1 MIEIKKLLYATH
13 LKEPNLSLF
22 EGLLDIKKIG
32 LEEIMLLCESLP
44 QELKESLSEQGIN
57 LRRVEGSGPLDSR
70 ILESANRE
78 NPSLVVAHLS
88 REKRKLFRDGA
99 ATNLI
104 KNTLFPLLLIHENG
118 KVRGSSTRGLFD
130 SVILATDWSDSAY
143 KTLLYIIGLKELLG
157 VLDIVYVLNEKPT
170 IKDIRQLKERV
181 EEVRKIC
188 LEDKIDAESHIYAGK
203 TAGEIILASKD
214 YNATLIAMGY
224 QSKDIFKEIFSGSAC
239 YRVAEE
245 SPVPVLIIP

>member
-13 LKEPNLSLF
+13 LKEPTYSLF
-22 EGLLDIKKIG
+22 EGLLDIRKMG
-32 LEEIMLLCESLP
+32 LEEIILVCESPP

-88 REKRKLFRDGA
+88 REKRKLFRGGA

-104 KNTLFPLLLIHENG
+104 KNTPSPLLLIHENG
-118 KVRGSSTRGLFD
+118 KGTLSSTRGLFD

-143 KTLLYIIGLKELLG
+143 KTLLYIIGLKKLLG

-170 IKDIRQLKERV
+170 IKDIRELKERV
-181 EEVRKIC
+181 QEVRKIC
-188 LEDKIDAESHIYAGK
+188 LEEQIDAESHIYAGK
-203 TAGEIILASKD
+203 TAREIILASKD

-224 QSKDIFKEIFSGSAC
+224 ESKDTFKEIFSGSVC
-239 YRVAEE
+239 YQVAEE
-245 SPVPVLIIP
+245 SSVPVLIIP

>member
-1 MIEIKKLLYATH
+1 
-13 LKEPNLSLF
+13 
-22 EGLLDIKKIG
+22 
-32 LEEIMLLCESLP
+32 MLLCESLP

-99 ATNLI
+99 ARNLI

-118 KVRGSSTRGLFD
+118 KGTLSSTRGLFD
-130 SVILATDWSDSAY
+130 SVILATNWSDSAY

-188 LEDKIDAESHIYAGK
+188 LEEQIDAESHIYAGK

-245 SPVPVLIIP
+245 SSVPVLIIP

>member
-1 MIEIKKLLYATH
+1 M
-13 LKEPNLSLF
+13 
-22 EGLLDIKKIG
+22 DIKKIG
-32 LEEIMLLCESLP
+32 LEEIILLSESLP

-99 ATNLI
+99 ARNLI

-118 KVRGSSTRGLFD
+118 KGTLSSTRGLFD
-130 SVILATDWSDSAY
+130 SVILATNWSDSAY
-143 KTLLYIIGLKELLG
+143 KTLLYVIGLKELLG

-188 LEDKIDAESHIYAGK
+188 LEEQIDAESHIYAGK
-203 TAGEIILASKD
+203 TAGEIVLASKD
-214 YNATLIAMGY
+214 YDATLIAMGY

-239 YRVAEE
+239 YQVAEG
-245 SPVPVLIIP
+245 SSVPVLIIP

>member
-1 MIEIKKLLYATH
+1 LLA
-13 LKEPNLSLF
+13 
-22 EGLLDIKKIG
+22 IKKIG
-32 LEEIMLLCESLP
+32 LREILLLSGSPLEELRERI
-44 QELKESLSEQGIN
+44 SEDGVY
-57 LRRVEGSGPLDSR
+57 LRTVEGSGPLDSR

-99 ATNLI
+99 ARNLI
-104 KNTLFPLLLIHENG
+104 KNTLFPLLLIQENG
-118 KVRGSSTRGLFD
+118 EVRGSSTRGLFD
-130 SVILATDWSDSAY
+130 SVILATNWSDSAY

-188 LEDKIDAESHIYAGK
+188 LEEQIDAESHIYAGK

-224 QSKDIFKEIFSGSAC
+224 ESKNTFKEIFSGSVC
-239 YRVAEE
+239 YQVAEE
-245 SPVPVLIIP
+245 SSVPVLIIP